1 MFEQVLQMVK
11 DHFGSNQ
18 NVASSIPQ
26 EHTDAVHQEIAT
38 HITQGLQNQS
48 SSQGG
53 FGGLLSSLEGG
64 LNSESPITS
73 AISGGLA
80 GSLMSKFGLPAAAT
94 GAITAMLPGL
104 LQKFAH
110 SQSSN
115 ESTGTSSNTSNLS
128 GLGGG
133 SGLGNIL

>member
-11 DHFGSNQ
+11 DHLGGNQ
-18 NVASSIPQ
+18 NVTSAIPQ

-38 HITQGLQNQS
+38 HITQGLQNQA

-110 SQSSN
+110 NAQNSNNSSSSASN
-115 ESTGTSSNTSNLS
+115 FPESTG
-128 GLGGG
+128 G
-133 SGLGNIL
+133 SGFGNIL

>member
-64 LNSESPITS
+64 LNSESPLTS

-80 GSLMSKFGLPAAAT
+80 GTLMSKFGLPAAAT

-110 SQSSN
+110 NAKNSSDSN
-115 ESTGTSSNTSNLS
+115 SNTSNFPGS
-128 GLGGG
+128 TGG
-133 SGLGNIL
+133 SGFGNIL